1 MTIDDRDYYLDLLFY
16 HRKLRRLV
24 AIELKLGR
32 FEAGDKGQMELYL
45 GWLKRYASEPDEAG
59 PLGMILCAGAS
70 EEHIAL
76 LELQKSG
83 IHVASYWTEA
93 LPKKE
98 LEQKLHE
105 AVRLARARLGAVQD

>member
-1 MTIDDRDYYLDLLFY
+1 
-16 HRKLRRLV
+16 
-24 AIELKLGR
+24 
-32 FEAGDKGQMELYL
+32 
-45 GWLKRYASEPDEAG
+45 
-59 PLGMILCAGAS
+59 MILCAGKS

-98 LEQKLHE
+98 LERKLHQ
-105 AVRLARARLGAVQD
+105 AVRLARTRLEAVKD